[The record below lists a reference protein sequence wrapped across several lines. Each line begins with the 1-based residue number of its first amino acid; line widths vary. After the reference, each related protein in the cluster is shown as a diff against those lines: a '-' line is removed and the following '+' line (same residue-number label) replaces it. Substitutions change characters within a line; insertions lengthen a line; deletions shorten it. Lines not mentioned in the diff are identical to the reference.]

1 MDQEQD
7 WCALWQDRLTCPGWR
22 AIWHVVVH
30 CYRIAGHVKQTAK
43 EVQGVGPGP
52 SGMPGFFIGRS
63 TATMTKDW
71 KTRTK
76 LVHEGS
82 RRSQYGEMAEA
93 IFLTQGF
100 VYPDAEAAE
109 ARFVKAGDD
118 EFIYAR
124 YGNPTTRM
132 FEERIAALEGTEDAF
147 ATASGM
153 AAVTGALMAMLR
165 AGDHIVS
172 SRALFGSCLYVLEEV
187 LTRFGV
193 RVTFVDGADLD
204 QWRAAVVPGTKA
216 VFFEAM
222 SNPALE
228 MIDITGVSK
237 IAHAAGALVVCDNV
251 FATPVFS
258 RAVEQGADVIVYSTT
273 KHIDGQGRALGGVV
287 CASREFIRKTLEPYM
302 KHTGGSMSPFTAWIM
317 LNGMAT
323 LDLRCRA
330 MADSAAVIAAALE
343 GHPALARVI
352 FPGLPSHP
360 QHALAMAQMGSGGT
374 LVAFDLKGGKNAAFR
389 FMNALEI
396 IKISNNLGDA
406 KSIVTHP
413 ATTTHQRLRQDQ
425 KDVLGITPG
434 LIRLSVGLEDV
445 GDLLGDLTAALA
457 KA

>member
-1 MDQEQD
+1 
-7 WCALWQDRLTCPGWR
+7 
-22 AIWHVVVH
+22 
-30 CYRIAGHVKQTAK
+30 
-43 EVQGVGPGP
+43 
-52 SGMPGFFIGRS
+52 
-63 TATMTKDW
+63 MTKDW
-71 KTRTK
+71 NTRTK

-100 VYPDAEAAE
+100 VYPDAESAE

-165 AGDHIVS
+165 AGDHVVS

-193 RVTFVDGADLD
+193 TVTFVDGADLAA
-204 QWRAAVVPGTKA
+204 WRAAVVPGTKA
-216 VFFEAM
+216 VFFESM
-222 SNPALE
+222 SNPTLE
-228 MIDITGVSK
+228 LVDISGVSA
-237 IAHAAGALVVCDNV
+237 IAHDAGALVICDNV
-251 FATPVFS
+251 FATPIFS
-258 RAVEQGADVIVYSTT
+258 RAVDQGADVVVYSTT

-287 CASREFIRKTLEPYM
+287 CASRDFIRKVLEPYM

-330 MADSAAVIAAALE
+330 MADSALLIAQALE
-343 GHPALARVI
+343 GHPKLSRVI

-360 QHALAMAQMGSGGT
+360 QWALAQAQMGSGGT
-374 LVAFDLKGGKNAAFR
+374 LVTFDIIGGKAAAFR
-389 FMNALEI
+389 FMNALDI

-406 KSIVTHP
+406 KTIATHP
-413 ATTTHQRLRQDQ
+413 ATTTHSRLPQDQ
-425 KDVLGITPG
+425 KDLLGITPG

-445 GDLLGDLTAALA
+445 GDLMSELTAALA
-457 KA
+457 VV